1 MHFFSTDFPNA
12 GTTLNSS
19 VVLIKENWTGLFPI
33 RGLKY
38 YLPNVGSFL
47 LQAVHCSSSRSK
59 KRNYCKSHFRL
70 ICGAHQR
77 NNSTEALVSAGFVCN
92 VPLRIRVGNSGKQ
105 KKSAAF
111 RCRVVCQFD
120 K

>member
-47 LQAVHCSSSRSK
+47 LQAVPH
-59 KRNYCKSHFRL
+59 L
-70 ICGAHQR
+70 D
-77 NNSTEALVSAGFVCN
+77 
-92 VPLRIRVGNSGKQ
+92 LRKEIIVNHIL
-105 KKSAAF
+105 
-111 RCRVVCQFD
+111 D
-120 K
+120 